1 MGRGVLLN
9 LPRPSSSSSFS
20 IFEPWV
26 VKPPPPWSKSNPH
39 PSEIENEGRGRLGG
53 VRPDGLRSLAMRGAG
68 LVWGWLPH
76 RRNPQAARGESL
88 S

>member
-39 PSEIENEGRGRLGG
+39 PSEIENEGRPRGGGRLGG
-53 VRPDGLRSLAMRGAG
+53 LRSSAIQGAG
-68 LVWGWLPH
+68 LVWEWLPH
-76 RRNPQAARGESL
+76 RRNPQVAPGESL